1 MFGPHIGSEIGE
13 VKKLAAV
20 EDEPPARPARA
31 LAGPATE
38 LRSLRDENRTLY
50 GVIKLVSSSLELG
63 SMLHGIVDLTTE
75 ATDCHAC
82 FIYLLEDERLTIRA
96 ASPVFAD
103 AVGRVQLGLE
113 EGLTGWVARHRTP
126 EFIRDGAMNDP
137 RMKYVPLLQEER
149 FQSMVAVP
157 ILARS
162 GTTIGV
168 IVLHTEAPREFTEDT
183 LKLLVHIASLV
194 SGAIENVQLYDQE
207 RRRVDA
213 LTRLSGLGQDVAAAT
228 DAADL
233 GLVVARGTRRLLE
246 AEVCQIYRLDRDGS
260 GLVLLA
266 SDPHAVTTPPVM
278 SAAGLALDA
287 LEDRGTRPPAR
298 TLWPGL
304 DVGDLLVTPLTAGG
318 ERLGLLCAGSPPR
331 RSFTDEDTS
340 LARAIAHLAAVA
352 IKRAEL
358 IERLTNANIVKDM
371 FEALAAGATA
381 FAAAK
386 AAEVRCDLTGPYLMV
401 CAEPGGGREQSSGDW
416 RAAAEV
422 VGAGLSGVSPGAA
435 IEAGPGPVRAALPLG
450 SQDPQR
456 VEEVL
461 RTCRELGKLT
471 GAAIGV
477 SERRRTPAE
486 ATRAYREALDAT
498 TIGRALLDE
507 GGAIAYAEL
516 GAYRYLVHIAADEA
530 PRDRMR
536 AAVDLLIA
544 YDARRR
550 TALLDTLERYL
561 AERRSVIESARALF
575 IHPNTLRQRLARI
588 EELTGVELDR
598 DDLLSL
604 ELAIKLARLHG
615 RPGMAGTAVG

>member
-1 MFGPHIGSEIGE
+1 LSATEGE
-13 VKKLAAV
+13 V
-20 EDEPPARPARA
+20 PRRSARA
-31 LAGPATE
+31 RASPVTE
-38 LRSLRDENRTLY
+38 VAALRDENRTLY
-50 GVIKLVSSSLELG
+50 GVINLVSSSLELG
-63 SMLHGIVDLTTE
+63 PMLQGIVDL
-75 ATDCHAC
+75 ATDATGCHAC
-82 FIYLLEDERLTIRA
+82 FIYLLEDRRLTIRA
-96 ASPVFAD
+96 ASPVFAA
-103 AVGRVQLGLE
+103 AVGHVQLALE

-126 EFIRDGAMNDP
+126 EFIREGAMNDP

-157 ILARS
+157 ILGRS
-162 GTTIGV
+162 GDTIGV
-168 IVLHTEAPREFTEDT
+168 IVLHTEAPRQFTEDT

-194 SGAIENVQLYDQE
+194 SGAIENVQLYDRE
-207 RRRVDA
+207 RRRVAA

-228 DAADL
+228 DAGDL

-246 AEVCQIYRLDRDGS
+246 AEVCQIYRLNRDGS
-260 GLVLLA
+260 GLYLLA
-266 SDPHAVTTPPVM
+266 SDPRSVPTPPVL
-278 SAAGLALDA
+278 SATGLALDA
-287 LEDRGTRPPAR
+287 LTERGARPSTR
-298 TLWPGL
+298 TLWPEL

-331 RSFTDEDTS
+331 RSFTDEDTE

-371 FEALAAGATA
+371 FEALAAGATV

-386 AAEVRCDLTGPYLMV
+386 AAEVRCDHTVAYVMV
-401 CAEPGGGREQSSGDW
+401 CAEPAGGREQGSDDW
-416 RAAAEV
+416 RAAAQV
-422 VGAGLSGVSPGAA
+422 VGAGLSALSPRAA
-435 IEAGPGPVRAALPLG
+435 VEAGAGPVRAALPLG
-450 SQDPQR
+450 SPDPQR

-461 RTCRELGKLT
+461 RTCRELGQQT

-477 SERRRTPAE
+477 SERRQTPAE
-486 ATRAYREALDAT
+486 ATRAYREAVDAT
-498 TIGRALLDE
+498 TIGRALLGE

-536 AAVDLLIA
+536 SAVDLLIA
-544 YDARRR
+544 YDTRRR

-615 RPGMAGTAVG
+615 RPQGV